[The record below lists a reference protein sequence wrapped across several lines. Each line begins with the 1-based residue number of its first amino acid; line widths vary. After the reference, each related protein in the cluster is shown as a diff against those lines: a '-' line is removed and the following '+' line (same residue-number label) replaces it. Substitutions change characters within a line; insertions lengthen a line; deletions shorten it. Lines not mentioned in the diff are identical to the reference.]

1 MDDVRAPDIH
11 VVEIGA
17 AETRARRPVGAR
29 LVIGSGVA
37 LALLLCAVLAP
48 ILAPHD
54 PAAQD
59 LLNTLLPPAWLAGGD
74 AGFPLGT
81 DSLGRD
87 VLSRLIYGSRVAAE
101 VALVASACACLLGSA
116 LGLLAGTLG
125 GWVDQSVSR
134 VIDVWMAFPPVLLAI
149 VLAAVL
155 GAGLGSVIVA
165 IVVIDWTRF
174 ARVLRAEAI
183 VQRNMDYVAAA
194 RMLGLRP
201 PAIILREILPNLL
214 PLLLTLLS
222 VEMGIAIIV
231 EAVLSFVGLSVTG
244 DTPSWGGM
252 IAEGRQVI
260 HQGWWIMA
268 EPMLCL
274 FVAVLGF
281 NMLGDGVRR
290 ACDPLQRR

>member
-1 MDDVRAPDIH
+1 MAERRAPD
-11 VVEIGA
+11 
-17 AETRARRPVGAR
+17 AR
-29 LVIGSGVA
+29 LIAGGTVA
-37 LALLLCAVLAP
+37 AALLLCAALAP
-48 ILAPHD
+48 LLAPHD
-54 PAAQD
+54 PVEQD
-59 LLNTLLPPAWLAGGD
+59 LLNTLLPPSWLAGGD
-74 AGFPLGT
+74 PAFPLGT

-87 VLSRLIYGSRVAAE
+87 VLSRLIYGTRVAAE
-101 VALVASACACLLGSA
+101 VAIVAASLACVIGSA
-116 LGLLAGTLG
+116 LGLLAGYLG
-125 GWVDQSVSR
+125 GWVDQLVSR
-134 VIDVWMAFPPVLLAI
+134 VIDIWMAFPPVLLAI

-174 ARVLRAEAI
+174 ARVVRAEVM

-194 RMLGLRP
+194 RMLGLRDG
-201 PAIILREILPNLL
+201 AIVRLEILPNLV
-214 PLLLTLLS
+214 PLLVTLFS

-244 DTPSWGGM
+244 DTASWGGM

-268 EPMLCL
+268 GPMACL

-281 NMLGDGVRR
+281 NMLSDGLR
-290 ACDPLQRR
+290 AALDPLRRR

>member
-1 MDDVRAPDIH
+1 M
-11 VVEIGA
+11 
-17 AETRARRPVGAR
+17 AEARARRPVGVR
-29 LVIGSGVA
+29 LVAGATAGG
-37 LALLLCAVLAP
+37 ALLLCAAFAP

-54 PAAQD
+54 PASQD
-59 LLNTLLPPAWLAGGD
+59 LMNTLLPPSWLAGGD
-74 AGFPLGT
+74 PSFPLGT

-87 VLSRLIYGSRVAAE
+87 VLSRLIYSSRVAAE
-101 VALVASACACLLGSA
+101 VALVAASCACLIGA
-116 LGLLAGTLG
+116 MLGLLAGFLG
-125 GWVDQSVSR
+125 GWVDQLVSR
-134 VIDVWMAFPPVLLAI
+134 VIEVWMAFPPVLLAI

-165 IVVIDWTRF
+165 IIVIDWTRF
-174 ARVLRAEAI
+174 ARVLRAEAMA
-183 VQRNMDYVAAA
+183 QSRLDYVAAA
-194 RMLGLRP
+194 RMLGLGRG
-201 PAIILREILPNLL
+201 AIMLREILPNLA

-244 DTPSWGGM
+244 DTASWGGM

-260 HQGWWIMA
+260 YQGWWIMA
-268 EPMLCL
+268 APMLCL

-290 ACDPLQRR
+290 AFDPLQRR

>member
-1 MDDVRAPDIH
+1 MDDLRAVDLPI
-11 VVEIGA
+11 VER
-17 AETRARRPVGAR
+17 RARRPVGAR
-29 LVIGSGVA
+29 LLAGGAVA
-37 LALLLCAVLAP
+37 VALLLSALLAP
-48 ILAPHD
+48 VLAPHD

-59 LLNTLLPPAWLAGGD
+59 LMSTLLPPAWLAGAD
-74 AGFPLGT
+74 PAFPLGT

-87 VLSRLIYGSRVAAE
+87 VLSRLVYASRVAAE
-101 VALVASACACLLGSA
+101 VALVAASGACLLGSA
-116 LGLLAGTLG
+116 LGLVAGTLG
-125 GWVDQSVSR
+125 GWVDQAVSR

-155 GAGLGSVIVA
+155 GAGLASVVVA

-194 RMLGLRP
+194 RMLGLRA
-201 PAIILREILPNLL
+201 PAIMLREILPNLL

-222 VEMGIAIIV
+222 VEMGVAVIV

-252 IAEGRQVI
+252 IAEGRQVV
-260 HQGWWIMA
+260 HQGWWVMA
-268 EPMLCL
+268 APMLCL
-274 FVAVLGF
+274 FVVVLGF

-290 ACDPLQRR
+290 AFDPLARR